1 MAIYEIQDSNPV
13 KAPLIPAVSNIPI
26 SESDKQKNI
35 EKGITASDIHSGKG
49 AEEVKKATE
58 EKIQRV
64 SELMNDYVSSM
75 QRDIKIQVDND
86 TGRII
91 VKVIS
96 EETGKVIR
104 EIPPKELLALA
115 AKMEEISGAFFDEIV

>member
-1 MAIYEIQDSNPV
+1 MAIYEIQNSKPV
-13 KAPLIPAVSNIPI
+13 KDPAIPAVTNIPI
-26 SESDKQKNI
+26 SESVKQKDI
-35 EKGITASDIHSGKG
+35 ENGITAHSGKV
-49 AEEVKKATE
+49 AQEVKNATE
-58 EKIQRV
+58 EKIHRV
-64 SELMNDYVSSM
+64 SELMNDYISSM

-96 EETGKVIR
+96 EEDGKVIR

-115 AKMEEISGAFFDEIV
+115 AKMEEISGAFFDQIV